1 MDVATWVGYVAGTM
15 TVIAFVPQVV
25 KTWRSRSAADV
36 SLAMYLIFAFGVFL
50 WVVYGLVI
58 HSTPVVAA
66 NVATLVLACTMIVFK
81 GLF

>member
-1 MDVATWVGYVAGTM
+1 MDTATGVGYVAGTM
-15 TVIAFVPQVV
+15 TVLAFVPQVW

-50 WVVYGLVI
+50 WIVYGLVI
-58 HSTPVVAA
+58 HSIPVVAA
-66 NVATLVLACTMIVFK
+66 NAATFILACTMIVFK

>member
-1 MDVATWVGYVAGTM
+1 MDAATWVGYAAGAM
-15 TVIAFVPQVV
+15 TVIAFVPQVL
-25 KTWRSRSAADV
+25 KTWRSRSASDV

-50 WVVYGLVI
+50 WMVYGIVI

-66 NVATLVLACTMIVFK
+66 NAVTFLLALTMIVFK

>member
-1 MDVATWVGYVAGTM
+1 MAGTM
-15 TVIAFVPQVV
+15 TVLAFVPQVW

-50 WVVYGLVI
+50 WIVYGLVI
-58 HSTPVVAA
+58 HSIPVVAA
-66 NVATLVLACTMIVFK
+66 NAATFILACTMIVFK

>member
-1 MDVATWVGYVAGTM
+1 MDAATWVGYVAGTM